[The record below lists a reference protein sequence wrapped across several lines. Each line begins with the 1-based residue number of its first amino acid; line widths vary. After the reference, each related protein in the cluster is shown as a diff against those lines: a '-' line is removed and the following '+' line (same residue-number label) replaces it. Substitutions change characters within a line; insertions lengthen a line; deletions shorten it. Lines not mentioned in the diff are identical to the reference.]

1 MKYRFTVTFTHDKF
15 YVDMTGHTRKLSED
29 DGYMLLAE
37 HAQEACD
44 RVRARIMEELRRKGF
59 EPLFSGSNGENIDVY
74 SYSGEIVERYYNFAT
89 HEFII

>member
-1 MKYRFTVTFTHDKF
+1 MKHRFTVTFSHDKF

-37 HAQEACD
+37 HAQHARE
-44 RVRARIMEELRRKGF
+44 RVQERIMEDLRRKGF
-59 EPLFSGSNGENIDVY
+59 EPLFSGRNGENIDVY